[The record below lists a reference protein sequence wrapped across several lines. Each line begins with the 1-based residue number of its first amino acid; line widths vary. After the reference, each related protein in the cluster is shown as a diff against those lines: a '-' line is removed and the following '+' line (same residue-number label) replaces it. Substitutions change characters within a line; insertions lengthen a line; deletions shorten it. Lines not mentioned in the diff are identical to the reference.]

1 MTRRLC
7 LCALFTALIAV
18 CAQIVIPIPMVPIS
32 LALFA
37 VHLTGALLGP
47 KYGSAVCVAYAVLG
61 CCGLP
66 VFANFMG
73 GPGVLFG
80 KTGGYVLGYI
90 FCALIVGLVARRYQG
105 YLQLCGGMAL
115 GVVACYLFGTV
126 WFLVV
131 TGLPLSVA
139 LGYCVLP
146 FLPGDAAKI
155 ALAALL
161 AKKLRPHLK
170 WS

>member
-7 LCALFTALIAV
+7 ICALFTALIAV
-18 CAQIVIPIPMVPIS
+18 CAQIVIPLPMVPLS
-32 LALFA
+32 LSLFA
-37 VHLTGALLGP
+37 VLLTGALLGP
-47 KYGSAVCVAYAVLG
+47 KYGGGACLVYAVLG

-66 VFANFMG
+66 VFANFMS

-90 FCALIVGLVARRYQG
+90 VCAVIVGLVSERFRG
-105 YLQLCGGMAL
+105 YFQLCGGMVL
-115 GVVACYLFGTV
+115 GTLACYLFGTI
-126 WFLVV
+126 WFLIV

-146 FLPGDAAKI
+146 FLPGDVLKI
-155 ALAALL
+155 VLAALL
-161 AKKLRPHLK
+161 TKKLRPHLK